1 MDRRKLT
8 NSVTH
13 FKMYKSGRKWVFAGL
28 TAITLLTA
36 TGVAHA
42 DTTQANNNSATAAS
56 VNTTTVNSNSVNAA
70 SSATATSSATA
81 SASAVVLSAST
92 SASAT
97 SSAVASASSAVS
109 ASASQ
114 AAPASASSATANS
127 ASASASQATATST
140 VKVAAQAASATA
152 AQSSATDLSSLHFSN
167 NAKSQQFIE
176 SVAQGAIDGWNQY
189 KVLPS
194 ITVAQAIL
202 ESGWGTST
210 LATKAHN
217 LFGIKGSYN
226 GNSVTMPTREVYGGR
241 SYYINDNFRAYA
253 NNSESITDH
262 GNFLYSNSRY
272 QNLLGDTNYV
282 SVAQKLHA
290 DGYAT
295 DPSYANSL
303 INLVKTYNLTQLDA
317 VALSGKAV
325 VTKSTNSNSSATTN
339 SQAATNLATATVSG
353 TTNYYTVKSGDTL
366 SKIANSFNTTT
377 SKLAQLNN
385 IKNVN
390 RIYIGQRLLVRQNAT
405 SAAPASAQ
413 KAATSQSSAAKANN
427 SQSQAANS
435 SQTASTYTVKR
446 GDTLSGI
453 AGHFNTTYTK
463 LAQINHLSNPNHI
476 YIGQVLQLKA
486 QATASTNTSVA
497 AQHNG
502 SATAA
507 SASNT
512 KATVSSAASTYTVK
526 SGDTLSQIAERF
538 NTTYTKLAQSNHL
551 TNPNHIY
558 VGQVLQINGT
568 ARTTASTSYQSNASQ
583 GSYTVK
589 SGDTL
594 SAIAAQHGLSWR
606 TLASKNNIQSP
617 YTIYVG
623 QHLAF

>member
-42 DTTQANNNSATAAS
+42 DTTQANNDSATVAS
-56 VNTTTVNSNSVNAA
+56 VNTTVNSNSVNTA
-70 SSATATSSATA
+70 SSATAANSATA
-81 SASAVVLSAST
+81 SASAVVLSASA

-97 SSAVASASSAVS
+97 SSAVATSASSAVS
-109 ASASQ
+109 TAASQ
-114 AAPASASSATANS
+114 AAPASASSATVNS

-140 VKVAAQAASATA
+140 VKVAAQAASATS

-339 SQAATNLATATVSG
+339 SQAATNIATATVSG

-377 SKLAQLNN
+377 SKLAQLNS

-413 KAATSQSSAAKANN
+413 KAAASQTSAAKA
-427 SQSQAANS
+427 SSGQSQAASS

-453 AGHFNTTYTK
+453 AGRFNTTYTK
-463 LAQINHLSNPNHI
+463 LAQI
-476 YIGQVLQLKA
+476 
-486 QATASTNTSVA
+486 
-497 AQHNG
+497 
-502 SATAA
+502 
-507 SASNT
+507 
-512 KATVSSAASTYTVK
+512 
-526 SGDTLSQIAERF
+526 
-538 NTTYTKLAQSNHL
+538 NHL

-558 VGQVLQINGT
+558 VGQVLQVNGT
-568 ARTTASTSYQSNASQ
+568 AAHTAASTAYQSSASQ

-606 TLASKNNIQSP
+606 ALASKNNIQSP